1 LWNSRLGV
9 VSTQVLQELF
19 VNVVKKI
26 QKPIEKRL
34 AREIVKDL
42 LKWHV
47 VLINGDS
54 ILDAIVISDRYR
66 YSFWDAM
73 IIESAIRGGAK
84 ILMTEDLPNGQEI
97 SEVTI
102 KNPFV

>member
-1 LWNSRLGV
+1 ML
-9 VSTQVLQELF
+9 
-19 VNVVKKI
+19 KKF

-42 LKWHV
+42 LKRRV
-47 VLINGDS
+47 IVINGDS
-54 ILDAIVISDRYR
+54 ILDAIDISHSYR

-73 IIESAIRGGAK
+73 IIESAIRSGAK
-84 ILMTEDLPNGQEI
+84 ILMTEDLQNGQEI